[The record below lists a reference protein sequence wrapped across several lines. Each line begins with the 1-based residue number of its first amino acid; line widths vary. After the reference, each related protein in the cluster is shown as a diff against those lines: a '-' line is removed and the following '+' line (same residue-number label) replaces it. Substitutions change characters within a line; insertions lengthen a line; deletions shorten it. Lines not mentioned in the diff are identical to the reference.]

1 MKYFEIGYS
10 SLFNKELYL
19 NPKINKL
26 FNEVNTYTLKNIN
39 KVCKLCSNKIFKVP
53 SYIKECAW
61 GNEKI
66 FLTFSNKLFKI
77 IEHLKM
83 ILRFSYIQ

>member
-61 GNEKI
+61 
-66 FLTFSNKLFKI
+66 
-77 IEHLKM
+77 
-83 ILRFSYIQ
+83 